1 MLAHVG
7 GLSTN
12 SNIGTGK
19 SLQPSCV
26 DSRRSAD
33 ARRGVSPSLN
43 QPALLNF
50 HSLLTRR
57 EHQTPSNSPRA
68 RCALRQ
74 MTANP
79 PSSCTVYLLKAG
91 KSLPAG
97 SAHSMRASGAMFP
110 SGSRIIAST
119 LSITLPTAQVLSVRG
134 SGGRSISFRKDE
146 CHVMHPLLRKIFNIL
161 VHLGNIHTHSLDWG
175 CVRFSRRSREESQLQ
190 AKPDQENCNN
200 SDTLMHAHASPPAN
214 RSNSLGRIVG
224 TE

>member
-1 MLAHVG
+1 G
-7 GLSTN
+7 N
-12 SNIGTGK
+12 P
-19 SLQPSCV
+19 LQLFGV
-26 DSRRSAD
+26 DPRRSAD

-57 EHQTPSNSPRA
+57 EQQTPSNSPRA

-134 SGGRSISFRKDE
+134 SGGRSISFRKE
-146 CHVMHPLLRKIFNIL
+146 QCHHVMHPLLLKL
-161 VHLGNIHTHSLDWG
+161 SLMRPQDCLRP
-175 CVRFSRRSREESQLQ
+175 CVRRVSAAEI
-190 AKPDQENCNN
+190 
-200 SDTLMHAHASPPAN
+200 
-214 RSNSLGRIVG
+214 GRIVG
-224 TE
+224 NQKGRGVTGCHAPPGCPAAA